1 MPTGSLCAERNVIG
15 SALAADL
22 TLLRSD
28 IKAVAVLAVARL
40 ERPPTATAPSGVAA
54 DTSFVS
60 SAVGGRS
67 VGAELASTGTS
78 VIGSSVPSHAATP
91 FTLTPALVGSPA
103 GARGGGGVGGRS
115 ATPASSRR
123 AFSAWAWDSQGV
135 KIAAGHE
142 ADDEKRLEGV
152 RQVGALRCSA
162 VML

>member
-40 ERPPTATAPSGVAA
+40 GRPPTTAAAAPGGVAA
-54 DTSFVS
+54 DASFAS

-67 VGAELASTGTS
+67 VGVAGVASTGTS
-78 VIGSSVPSHAATP
+78 VIGSSVPSHVTSP
-91 FTLTPALVGSPA
+91 FTLTPAMVASPA
-103 GARGGGGVGGRS
+103 GARGRGSAGRRG
-115 ATPASSRR
+115 AAPPSSRR

-135 KIAAGHE
+135 KVAAAGDE

-152 RQVGALRCSA
+152 RQVGG
-162 VML
+162 